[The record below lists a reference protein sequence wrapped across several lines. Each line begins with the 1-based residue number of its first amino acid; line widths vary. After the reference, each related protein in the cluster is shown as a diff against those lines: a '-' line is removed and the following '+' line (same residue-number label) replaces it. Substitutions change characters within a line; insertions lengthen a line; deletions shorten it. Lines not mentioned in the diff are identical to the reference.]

1 MGKPSTALTATVTDH
16 LLGVTAWII
25 FRMVWANCRFVR
37 CSVRPTEAF
46 WTRDAELSR
55 FRYLDRTARR
65 LIWDVDPVA
74 PYPWLIYLIGST
86 IEKAHSPVRL
96 YISARFCRV

>member
-1 MGKPSTALTATVTDH
+1 MYGHTRCGVHLRLGAMAQLVAHLTGSE
-16 LLGVTAWII
+16 GV
-25 FRMVWANCRFVR
+25 RG
-37 CSVRPTEAF
+37 SSPLSSTEAF

-65 LIWDVDPVA
+65 LIWDVDSVA